1 MTDFTIRLM
10 KHPDAVVVARLL
22 SMYLS
27 KTHYANRTLS
37 EKKLPLTIFNTIE
50 DEDRL
55 ALIVEDSKGVARGA
69 FLGGVFES
77 GFFEGLDAL
86 EHGFA
91 LDPSMREH
99 TRSATK
105 AIILAFEDWAR
116 SKGAVEVRYTIT
128 SGIPGKTLEQIFDE
142 TGYGRCGYCVRKEL

>member
-1 MTDFTIRLM
+1 MSSFKIRPM
-10 KHPDAVVVARLL
+10 EHPDAVLVARLL
-22 SMYLS
+22 TMYLS

-50 DEDRL
+50 DKNRIG
-55 ALIVEDSKGVARGA
+55 LIVEDSEGVARGA

-91 LDPSMREH
+91 LDPSMRKH
-99 TRSATK
+99 TRDATK
-105 AIILAFEDWAR
+105 AIIIAFEEWAK